1 MANIKPE
8 ELGRAVQEEL
18 TIYSAGVVTALDAAG
33 EKAIKEL
40 VKKTKATA
48 PVGRR
53 KSYRKNIA
61 GKLLKKSDRG
71 NTYVWYVKP
80 PDHRLTHLLV
90 HGHATKSGGRTRANP
105 FLANA
110 LKQVLTDYEGEV
122 EEALKNGK

>member
-1 MANIKPE
+1 MANVKPE

-18 TIYSAGVVTALDAAG
+18 TIYSTGVVTALNAAG
-33 EKAIKEL
+33 EKAIQEL

-53 KSYRKNIA
+53 KSYKKSIA
-61 GKLLKKSDRG
+61 GKLLQKSDRG

-110 LKQVLTDYEGEV
+110 LKQVLADYEGEV
-122 EEALKNGK
+122 EAALNNGK